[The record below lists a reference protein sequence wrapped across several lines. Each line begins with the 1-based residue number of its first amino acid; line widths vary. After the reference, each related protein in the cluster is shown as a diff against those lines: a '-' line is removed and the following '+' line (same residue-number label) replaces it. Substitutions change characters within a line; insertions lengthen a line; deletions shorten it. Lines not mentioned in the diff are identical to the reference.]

1 MSRNTRPIIVGGC
14 HRSTMKDCMVKILNS
29 LSRWLETP
37 QQGASTVPAVGKIR
51 FGDMR
56 RLQPFGADYGFG
68 RGGAI
73 DRYYAESF
81 LQANAE
87 AIRGYALE
95 IQDDKYLRQ
104 FGGERVS
111 RRDILDI
118 DPGNTR
124 ATVIADLA
132 KADHVPA
139 NTYDCIVLAQTLQF
153 IYDLRSV
160 MKHVHRILKPG
171 GTLLLTV
178 PGITRINYR
187 AHGSSWYWSFTE
199 AAVKNLLKEVFL
211 ENNMHIEVHGN
222 VLVAASFL
230 YGVGAGEITQEE
242 YDYKD
247 PDYPLVITAK
257 AVKV

>member
-1 MSRNTRPIIVGGC
+1 
-14 HRSTMKDCMVKILNS
+14 MKDFILNILNS
-29 LSRWLETP
+29 LIRWLEMP
-37 QQGASTVPAVGKIR
+37 QQGADTVPAVGKIR

-56 RLQPFGADYGFG
+56 RLKPFGADYGFG
-68 RGGAI
+68 RGGPV
-73 DRYYAESF
+73 DRYYIENF
-81 LQANAE
+81 LKANAE

-95 IQDDKYLRQ
+95 IKDDKYIRQ

-118 DPGNTR
+118 YPSNKM
-124 ATVIADLA
+124 ATVNADLA

-139 NTYDCIVLAQTLQF
+139 NTYDCIVLTQTLQF

-160 MKHVHRILKPG
+160 IKHVHRILKPG
-171 GTLLLTV
+171 GALLLTV
-178 PGITRINYR
+178 PGITRINYK
-187 AHGSSWYWSFTE
+187 AHGSYWCWSFTE
-199 AAVKNLLKEVFL
+199 ASVKNLLKEVFL
-211 ENNMHIEVHGN
+211 EKNINIEVHGN

-247 PDYPLVITAK
+247 PDYQLVITAK
-257 AVKV
+257 AVKALG